1 MKKEFLHN
9 TLGYLGNGMWT
20 KKLGRKDK
28 YERNEEFGRPLKK
41 NPFFKIFTKIE
52 NKIDKDAKSEFFQLI
67 KEKFAN

>member
-1 MKKEFLHN
+1 MKEEFLYN

-41 NPFFKIFTKIE
+41 NPFLKILTKI
-52 NKIDKDAKSEFFQLI
+52 
-67 KEKFAN
+67 